1 MTHRLS
7 HVTERHRLPTADP
20 VATGCAQPSSTRNII
35 ALTPDRSA
43 FPGSSGVII
52 FVSGAMHTFS
62 ITPDAAVAATAC
74 TLSP

>member
-7 HVTERHRLPTADP
+7 DDAERHRLHHADP
-20 VATGCAQPSSTRNII
+20 VTKGCAQPSPTRNTI
-35 ALTPDRSA
+35 ALTPDRSV

>member
-7 HVTERHRLPTADP
+7 DATDHHRLPTADP
-20 VATGCAQPSSTRNII
+20 VTTGCAQPSPTRNMI
-35 ALTPDRSA
+35 AITPDRSA

-52 FVSGAMHTFS
+52 FVSGAMHTPS
-62 ITPDAAVAATAC
+62 STPDAAVAATAC

>member
-7 HVTERHRLPTADP
+7 VATDHHRLPTADP
-20 VATGCAQPSSTRNII
+20 VTTGCAQPSSTRNMI
-35 ALTPDRSA
+35 AITPDRSV

-52 FVSGAMHTFS
+52 FVSGAMHIFS
-62 ITPDAAVAATAC
+62 GTHDAAVTATAC

>member
-7 HVTERHRLPTADP
+7 DATDHHRLPTAAP
-20 VATGCAQPSSTRNII
+20 VTTGCAQPSPARNMI

-43 FPGSSGVII
+43 FPGSSGVI
-52 FVSGAMHTFS
+52 VPVLGAMHTFGS
-62 ITPDAAVAATAC
+62 TLHAAVVPTVC